1 MSEVLLILIALSLSC
16 SLLGSLLVVN
26 NQSPVADALSHSI
39 LLGVVLAF
47 FLVQD
52 LDSPFLILGASLFGL
67 LTVYGIDWLESHRLA
82 YDAAT
87 GLVFSFFFAVAVIL
101 ISLFARNVHLD
112 LDMVLLGEVIFAPLD
127 RVTVLGLSL
136 PLGLLKSSLIFLI
149 VLGFL
154 LLTGNRL
161 SQSLFDSR
169 QAGLVGVRVLLLR
182 FLTMS
187 LVSLVIVIAFDIVG
201 VISVI
206 SFLLAPAM
214 TALFW
219 SKHFSNFL
227 VLSAG
232 FGLLG
237 VFLGYYIAIQYDL
250 TMSGTC
256 AFVAFLIFLVNLV
269 IYLVSQK
276 RVRQSL
282 NH

>member
-1 MSEVLLILIALSLSC
+1 MSEILLILLTLSLSC

-67 LTVYGIDWLESHRLA
+67 LTVYGIDWLQSHSLA

-87 GLVFSFFFAVAVIL
+87 GLVFSFFFALAVIL

-136 PLGLLKSSLIFLI
+136 PWGLFKSSLILLI
-149 VLGFL
+149 VLSFI

-161 SQSLFDSR
+161 KQALFDGR
-169 QAGLVGVRVLLLR
+169 QAGLVGVNLRFLR

-206 SFLLAPAM
+206 SLLLAPAM

-219 SKHFSNFL
+219 SKHFSTFL
-227 VLSAG
+227 SLSAG
-232 FGLLG
+232 FGL
-237 VFLGYYIAIQYDL
+237 VSVCLGYQIAIQYDL

-256 AFVAFLIFLVNLV
+256 AFVAFMVFLVNLV
-269 IYLVSQK
+269 IYLIRQK
-276 RVRQSL
+276 LLQK
-282 NH
+282 